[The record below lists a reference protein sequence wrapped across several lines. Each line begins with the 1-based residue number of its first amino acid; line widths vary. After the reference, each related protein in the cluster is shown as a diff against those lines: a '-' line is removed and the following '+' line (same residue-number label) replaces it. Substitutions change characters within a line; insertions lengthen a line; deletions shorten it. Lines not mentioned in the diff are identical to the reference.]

1 MLAEL
6 IDRRSVKAEAR
17 RTLESAQ
24 VSPRAF
30 TALYFALVLVLNL
43 VDSLT
48 GEGVLSVFVSVL
60 ALLMTVV
67 LRAGYQLY
75 GMAVRRGERAEYLT
89 VFDGFSFAGKL
100 IALFLLEFMFVFLW
114 SLLFTI
120 PGIVAV
126 YRYRFAVLNLCENPD
141 LGPMEALNMSKRQTL
156 GYKSQL
162 FGLDL
167 SYLGWTVL
175 ASLPLLVYN
184 GAVTYET
191 MQAAAGYYGLEAA
204 ALPLDI
210 TALLPLWGWTLV
222 IGLWNL
228 AVSVFYMPAYLC
240 SELAYFDTAKR
251 TSGVGA
257 SRTPAALSRGEG
269 PSEQDGPQDPYDF

>member
-75 GMAVRRGERAEYLT
+75 GMPCG
-89 VFDGFSFAGKL
+89 GG
-100 IALFLLEFMFVFLW
+100 
-114 SLLFTI
+114 
-120 PGIVAV
+120 
-126 YRYRFAVLNLCENPD
+126 
-141 LGPMEALNMSKRQTL
+141 
-156 GYKSQL
+156 
-162 FGLDL
+162 
-167 SYLGWTVL
+167 
-175 ASLPLLVYN
+175 
-184 GAVTYET
+184 
-191 MQAAAGYYGLEAA
+191 
-204 ALPLDI
+204 
-210 TALLPLWGWTLV
+210 
-222 IGLWNL
+222 
-228 AVSVFYMPAYLC
+228 
-240 SELAYFDTAKR
+240 
-251 TSGVGA
+251 SGR
-257 SRTPAALSRGEG
+257 ST
-269 PSEQDGPQDPYDF
+269 